1 MRSGEHTS
9 IDRDAH
15 HSRRNVMAATLT
27 GKRVRVRVR
36 VNLASRRAT
45 RSPRLR
51 KNASNGFCRQ
61 REEVPVR
68 RQPPSLPSESLSLSL
83 SAAIYDEIPVW
94 VSSP

>member
-1 MRSGEHTS
+1 MT
-9 IDRDAH
+9 
-15 HSRRNVMAATLT
+15 ATLT
-27 GKRVRVRVR
+27 GKRVRVRAR

-83 SAAIYDEIPVW
+83 PPFTTRYRFGTRVPEK
-94 VSSP
+94 